1 MKYPAFILIL
11 TLSCVE
17 SISFEKKTEFS
28 EKEILN
34 EIKKNIKEKN

>member
-11 TLSCVE
+11 TLYCVE

-34 EIKKNIKEKN
+34 EIKKI